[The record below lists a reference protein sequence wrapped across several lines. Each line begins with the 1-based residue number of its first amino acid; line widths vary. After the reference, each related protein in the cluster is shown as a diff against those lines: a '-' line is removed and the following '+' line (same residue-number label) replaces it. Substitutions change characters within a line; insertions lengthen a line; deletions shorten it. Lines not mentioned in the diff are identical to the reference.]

1 MHTGSQFGRHRLTGP
16 SRIII
21 LRPVGIIL
29 RPIGA
34 TLLMAALFLVDFAI
48 PAAGTDLWACGESL
62 LKGLR
67 HFARDADSV
76 QTLTVKVYSLMA
88 RHQLLWEKAL
98 RFNFK

>member
-1 MHTGSQFGRHRLTGP
+1 MHTGSQFGGHRLTGP

-21 LRPVGIIL
+21 LRPV
-29 RPIGA
+29 GA

-48 PAAGTDLWACGESL
+48 PPAGTDLWACGESL

-88 RHQLLWEKAL
+88 RHQLLW
-98 RFNFK
+98 